1 MIVAVFFLLGLFFR
15 LTVFI
20 EPHAEGD
27 ELIYSALVEQ
37 LEDGNGYTLQ
47 GTPLVTYGAVDREQ
61 YDRKLFFHPP
71 GGIALFWLSNHFIGP
86 KGIGVVQV
94 LSYALFFWSMVLL
107 ARLLGLTGRSIAVV
121 GALSAFN
128 PIMAHV
134 ATNYWLDG
142 PLLAFSTFSAALFIR
157 SVVRKSL
164 VSATVAGVVLGYAS
178 LIKITAVLVIP
189 GVLVMAWFLLEPPR
203 QGAFIRFAACL
214 VVPAF
219 IVQLP
224 WEVWQWIEFG
234 TPFPG
239 WAGKPSKTLIESNRY
254 VHFLTVVRS
263 PWIYLTLLPRISWT
277 IAPAIVLYFV
287 AWNNKTVRRLGFA
300 LLVWIITVLA
310 FHVLL
315 GFKGYSKVIRY
326 VILVAP
332 PAVILFSAAFFE
344 AIERL
349 KTVKPSFSRGLY
361 AFIIVVAALAI
372 LFEIAAGVKSSL
384 LYDKDLIFPLIGG
397 L

>member
-1 MIVAVFFLLGLFFR
+1 MSR
-15 LTVFI
+15 
-20 EPHAEGD
+20 AEGD

-47 GTPLVTYGAVDREQ
+47 GTPLVAYGAVDREQ

-94 LSYALFFWSMVLL
+94 FSYALFFWSMILL
-107 ARLLGLTGRSIAVV
+107 ASLLGLTGSSIAVV

-128 PIMAHV
+128 PIMAYV

-164 VSATVAGVVLGYAS
+164 VSASVAGVVLGYAS

-189 GVLVMAWFLLEPPR
+189 GILVMAWFLLEPPR

-239 WAGKPSKTLIESNRY
+239 WAGKPSKTLVESNRY
-254 VHFLTVVRS
+254 VHFLTIVRS
-263 PWIYLTLLPRISWT
+263 PLIYLTPAADIWT
-277 IAPAIVLYFV
+277 IAPAI
-287 AWNNKTVRRLGFA
+287 A
-300 LLVWIITVLA
+300 L
-310 FHVLL
+310 
-315 GFKGYSKVIRY
+315 
-326 VILVAP
+326 
-332 PAVILFSAAFFE
+332 FFRVE
-344 AIERL
+344 
-349 KTVKPSFSRGLY
+349 
-361 AFIIVVAALAI
+361 
-372 LFEIAAGVKSSL
+372 
-384 LYDKDLIFPLIGG
+384 
-397 L
+397 